1 MSATRHIEE
10 VFQSRPTLEGAGV
23 RLRRAFGH
31 AEVPRFDPF
40 LMLDD
45 FRGETP
51 ADYEAGFPWHPHR
64 GMETITYMIEGSCE
78 HGDSMGNRGVIGA
91 GDVQWMTAGS
101 GVIHQ
106 EMPAGEQSGRMGGFQ
121 LWANLPAVS
130 KMMDARYRGVD
141 ACDMPV
147 VEDGVAKVRIVAGRV
162 GDVEGP
168 VREVVIEPEYLDVTL
183 MSDGAWLHPTTPGH
197 TVFAYV
203 VSGDVFFGEEDGG
216 TRVPA
221 LSTALFTDGDT
232 VVARSADADGV
243 ARGGEA
249 RFLLVSGRPLHEPIA
264 WQGPIVMN
272 TDEELRTAFRDYRDG
287 TFARHGSRGGELSP
301 RGE

>member
-1 MSATRHIEE
+1 
-10 VFQSRPTLEGAGV
+10 
-23 RLRRAFGH
+23 
-31 AEVPRFDPF
+31 
-40 LMLDD
+40 
-45 FRGETP
+45 
-51 ADYEAGFPWHPHR
+51 
-64 GMETITYMIEGSCE
+64 MIEGSCE

-130 KMMDARYRGVD
+130 KMMDARYREVQ

-147 VEDGVAKVRIVAGRV
+147 IEDGPAKVRIVAGRV

-183 MSDGAWLHPTTPGH
+183 TGDAVWRHPTTPGH

-203 VSGDVFFGEEDGG
+203 VAGDVLFAEEDGG

-232 VVARSADADGV
+232 VVARSATDA
-243 ARGGEA
+243 GGRAAAGTQA
-249 RFLLVSGRPLHEPIA
+249 RFLLVSGRPLREPVA

-272 TDEELRTAFRDYRDG
+272 TDEELRKAFRDYRDG
-287 TFARHGSRGGELSP
+287 TFARHGDGSRGE
-301 RGE
+301 